1 MLEGYD
7 SAPLGNVKGIFDYQK
22 KKKAIE
28 NTDHTPLKPPMLW
41 IMDQGKPETLDSKG
55 ENYDAGKA
63 PNMLVNLAGNLNLF
77 IGDPAIVQ
85 EMLVT
90 KNAQIDKTG
99 EFEGVF
105 KNLFGNSFIFSKSD
119 EHWKIKRK
127 ATAHAFY
134 KDRLTHMLDELKK
147 VVLETQ
153 TRWITEIDA
162 SPTGSTQIELTHD
175 VLLIL

>member
-63 PNMLVNLAGNLNLF
+63 PNMLVNLAGNLNLL
-77 IGDPAIVQ
+77 IEDPAIV
-85 EMLVT
+85 
-90 KNAQIDKTG
+90 
-99 EFEGVF
+99 
-105 KNLFGNSFIFSKSD
+105 
-119 EHWKIKRK
+119 
-127 ATAHAFY
+127 
-134 KDRLTHMLDELKK
+134 
-147 VVLETQ
+147 
-153 TRWITEIDA
+153 
-162 SPTGSTQIELTHD
+162 
-175 VLLIL
+175 

>member
-1 MLEGYD
+1 
-7 SAPLGNVKGIFDYQK
+7 
-22 KKKAIE
+22 
-28 NTDHTPLKPPMLW
+28 
-41 IMDQGKPETLDSKG
+41 
-55 ENYDAGKA
+55 
-63 PNMLVNLAGNLNLF
+63 
-77 IGDPAIVQ
+77 
-85 EMLVT
+85 MLVT

-153 TRWITEIDA
+153 TRWIAEIDA
-162 SPTGSTQIELTHD
+162 SPTGST
-175 VLLIL
+175 